1 MAGIDTCILE
11 CPSCQQRPPPLYY
24 LSFSSP
30 PHCPH
35 WFTSNYGFPAT
46 SSSAYPYE
54 SPPPQSPPPPPP
66 PPSLPPSPPPPPP
79 PPRPSPPPSL
89 PPSPPPPP
97 TPPRRHETRRPRRPS
112 RTKSQIDE
120 ALAEKYRRRQ
130 AQVKPRLT
138 EVEIPIGENPNWS
151 NPYLYLLGLQ
161 FSIVIVWTSTIIPSM
176 LATVMGGGHVDKA
189 EAIQSSLFTAAINT
203 LLQILFGSQLPVS
216 MQISQAFIYPAI
228 SIAISTTNKFGAT
241 LTPRQMFKKS
251 MRRIQGASIIGS
263 VFQIIIGFSDLGQIL
278 PSKLSLLSS
287 IPLVTLTGLEMY
299 DRGFPQFLPYHWK
312 PKNPM
317 VIPSVMITVPIGI
330 AWTLA
335 EILTAAGAFDNASQ
349 QTQTTC
355 RTDRSALIPAAP
367 WIKIPSP
374 FQWGTPTFEAR
385 DAFLMM
391 AACLV
396 ATIESIGTFCTSSR
410 LGGEYRAKPPKLNR
424 PSATKP
430 IKQDGS
436 SIRNKKYRS
445 ALPISPDLRYAIG
458 FQGIGTL
465 IDAVF
470 GMGLGSTV
478 SVEHSGLVG
487 LTRVGSLRINLVS
500 AIFMLLFSSLGK
512 LTAILASVPLPILA
526 SLHIVF
532 FPYVVSTG
540 LEDLFYCELDKF
552 RSKFI
557 IGISL
562 FMGLSMNKYFSNY
575 DLLSGEDLPH
585 SRASWFKDIM
595 QVIFSSASTIATIF
609 AFLFDL
615 LTPKEESKKEE
626 PKEEEEEKEEPK
638 KEEEKEEKKKKK
650 KKEEEVV
657 QQLRPLKEDWKIYTK
672 SSRSSSSTL
681 GIRPWRP

>member
-278 PSKLSLLSS
+278 PSYRRMVKCIEIGLPAVFLVILS
-287 IPLVTLTGLEMY
+287 T
-299 DRGFPQFLPYHWK
+299 QFLPYHWK

-424 PSATKP
+424 PSATK
-430 IKQDGS
+430 
-436 SIRNKKYRS
+436 
-445 ALPISPDLRYAIG
+445 
-458 FQGIGTL
+458 GIGTL

-487 LTRVGSLRINLVS
+487 LTRVGSLRINL
-500 AIFMLLFSSLGK
+500 
-512 LTAILASVPLPILA
+512 
-526 SLHIVF
+526 
-532 FPYVVSTG
+532 
-540 LEDLFYCELDKF
+540 
-552 RSKFI
+552 
-557 IGISL
+557 
-562 FMGLSMNKYFSNY
+562 
-575 DLLSGEDLPH
+575 
-585 SRASWFKDIM
+585 FKDIM